1 MHEYFGGRW
10 HETES
15 KINQIYRP
23 RESRGGSKR
32 GSASYRFD
40 SPYPCNTGK
49 YSILKRRVQSTVWFN
64 DGTSSDIEHY
74 DLHCVKGQIQR
85 RNYSASPARYLSS
98 KAMVVGRIDQVFSL
112 GVRRVK
118 EHRTRLKIEATHTS
132 GNKNF
137 TFTIKYRVEGSAEVT
152 TVQKS
157 VVLKPG
163 QKKRIRLAPP
173 NGGSWAT
180 IDSITATENRPP
192 DPMPGVI
199 APVPVPV
206 PSPPPALRP
215 RE

>member
-1 MHEYFGGRW
+1 
-10 HETES
+10 
-15 KINQIYRP
+15 
-23 RESRGGSKR
+23 
-32 GSASYRFD
+32 
-40 SPYPCNTGK
+40 
-49 YSILKRRVQSTVWFN
+49 
-64 DGTSSDIEHY
+64 
-74 DLHCVKGQIQR
+74 
-85 RNYSASPARYLSS
+85 
-98 KAMVVGRIDQVFSL
+98 MVVGRIDQVFSL